1 MMMVFCFMRAGPRVK
16 RPKKPPSDSSLKSE
30 DEKRPR
36 TAFSGP
42 QLARLKVRTIF
53 GFGNDTAVTT
63 INLFY
68 FR

>member
-1 MMMVFCFMRAGPRVK
+1 MSFTRKLIFPGPRVK

-42 QLARLKVRTIF
+42 QLARLKVIIKKSLS
-53 GFGNDTAVTT
+53 N
-63 INLFY
+63 NCNY
-68 FR
+68 NYNN